1 MTTTDQ
7 AVPDAAVQVALGVLG
22 RRGYGPD
29 LPSDFYA
36 VLDAL
41 TEAGWLHDPKRVAA
55 LEAVAEAAEDVSNW
69 LVQADEGHP
78 ALDDLCAALGSLPA
92 KDGAR

>member
-7 AVPDAAVQVALGVLG
+7 TVPTAAVRIVQG
-22 RRGYGPD
+22 
-29 LPSDFYA
+29 
-36 VLDAL
+36 VLDADPYYDSDAPAIAFAL
-41 TEAGWLHDPKRVAA
+41 NQRGWLHDPKRVAA